1 MCRCR
6 DSIGIGTL
14 PMPQVQNAK
23 HSLGTRKWYYFRGKT
38 VKKRKKEKS
47 TNRHEPQIVV
57 ADATFRLRLAGVAHG
72 RNKSQAADEHDKA
85 WEIVTELVVA
95 KMKADDCPVVGEGSS
110 STMDMED
117 EWMKAVAEST
127 NKKSDAERAQD
138 EINKWKIRTKPSD
151 KDDPLK
157 VWKQASKHCPYLA
170 KVARDVL
177 AVPATSAAPERKF
190 SKAGDVNTKKR
201 ASITCENLEEL
212 VFLNEALPVVK
223 KMRAEKEIKGASK

>member
-1 MCRCR
+1 VKDVLSAFETRFGDGTHITELRQGPGKQPCGYSKFQVAATCLDPRNMPALG
-6 DSIGIGTL
+6 GI
-14 PMPQVQNAK
+14 P
-23 HSLGTRKWYYFRGKT
+23 
-38 VKKRKKEKS
+38 
-47 TNRHEPQIVV
+47 
-57 ADATFRLRLAGVAHG
+57 
-72 RNKSQAADEHDKA
+72 ADEHDKA

-95 KMKADDCPVVGEGSS
+95 KMKADYCPAPVVGEGSS

-117 EWMKAVAEST
+117 EWMKDVAEST
-127 NKKSDAERAQD
+127 YKKSVAERAKD
-138 EINKWKIRTKPSD
+138 EIDKWKIRTKPSD
-151 KDDPLK
+151 KDNDPLK
-157 VWKQASKHCPYLA
+157 VWKQASKHCPYLS